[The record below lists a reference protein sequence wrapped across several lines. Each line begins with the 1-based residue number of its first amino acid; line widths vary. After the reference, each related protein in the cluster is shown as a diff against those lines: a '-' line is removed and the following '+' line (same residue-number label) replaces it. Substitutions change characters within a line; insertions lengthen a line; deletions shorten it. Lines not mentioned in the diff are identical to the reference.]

1 MSALRDVIARMAVD
15 SEFARHARAN
25 PDQVAREHG
34 LTAEEAAK
42 LRGLADAGSGGG
54 PMALGARLS
63 KSGFGTGGLAAAAA
77 EALGDLED
85 LAGSQPGPPDQDESP
100 FSNIGNRL
108 GSLNGPEVAPLAQPS
123 LQLGDAAGVGDAVQ
137 EPPTVPFDA
146 GEGDDPPSGP
156 ADEQPSL
163 QDMVDAVHQ
172 SGSDLSGILPE
183 GTQDG
188 GGDHGSPGVPLQE
201 LEDVVDKLGDL
212 AQLGDGGSPPEGGAP
227 DLGDSL
233 TLPGGFQLVP
243 EVGSG
248 GDPGPEQ
255 SGGEMPEVDYPWP
268 DVEMAPDGPPEAGP
282 AEVPQ
287 GPAAE
292 QAPQGG
298 GQPAVPPGA
307 ATDQPA
313 PAAPAGPAADQPAP
327 VHQPAPAASAPLAD
341 QPAAALGAPGGPADP
356 AAPGPVPADVS
367 GVSSQAQSLLPPDS
381 SAPQQPAAG
390 GIGAAGIA
398 MGAAGAAA
406 GGLAGGIGGAIAG
419 RAARKQADG
428 GTSRDDSAPDSGR
441 AD

>member
-1 MSALRDVIARMAVD
+1 MAVD

-25 PDQVAREHG
+25 PDRVAKEHG

-42 LRGLADAGSGGG
+42 LRSLADAGSGG

-63 KSGFGTGGLAAAAA
+63 KSGFGTSGLAAAAA
-77 EALGDLED
+77 AALEGLDAE
-85 LAGSQPGPPDQDESP
+85 SQPGPPDDSESP

-108 GSLNGPEVAPLAQPS
+108 GSLDGPEVAPLGQPS

-137 EPPTVPFDA
+137 EPPTVPFDT
-146 GEGDDPPSGP
+146 GEGGDPPSGP

-163 QDMVDAVHQ
+163 QDMVGAVHQ

-212 AQLGDGGSPPEGGAP
+212 DQLGDGGSPPEGGTP

-233 TLPGGFQLVP
+233 TLPGGFQLLP

-248 GDPGPEQ
+248 GDPGPDQ
-255 SGGEMPEVDYPWP
+255 PGGEMPEVDYPWP
-268 DVEMAPDGPPEAGP
+268 DVEMVPDGPPEGGGG
-282 AEVPQ
+282 EVPP

-298 GQPAVPPGA
+298 GQPAVPPGTG
-307 ATDQPA
+307 TDQPA
-313 PAAPAGPAADQPAP
+313 PAAPAGPASDQPAP
-327 VHQPAPAASAPLAD
+327 AYQPAPAASGPVAD
-341 QPAAALGAPGGPADP
+341 QPAAAVAAPDGPADP
-356 AAPGPVPADVS
+356 AAAGPVPADVS
-367 GVSSQAQSLLPPDS
+367 GVSGQAQSLLPPDS
-381 SAPQQPAAG
+381 SAAQPPAAAG

-406 GGLAGGIGGAIAG
+406 GGLAGGVGGAIAG
-419 RAARKQADG
+419 RAAGKGAS
-428 GTSRDDSAPDSGR
+428 GTSRDDSREEYRDA
-441 AD
+441 